1 MQASAVAAA
10 GDICD
15 VSLKKSL
22 VIGSGY
28 LLVLFWGCS
37 SLLPFCRVGP
47 GLHIQYRHFH
57 FDVKEVDRKVR
68 VKYIFCKEI
77 VSSDNGLCPGAA
89 LRLISIWV
97 LLCIVSS

>member
-1 MQASAVAAA
+1 MQASAVATT
-10 GDICD
+10 GDISD

-22 VIGSGY
+22 VTGSGY
-28 LLVLFWGCS
+28 LLGLFWGCS

-47 GLHIQYRHFH
+47 CLHMQYGHCH
-57 FDVKEVDRKVR
+57 FDGKEVDRRGR
-68 VKYIFCKEI
+68 VKYIFCMEI